1 MAACQV
7 IQKHGDADVA
17 LSKYRI
23 VYGRKPECAQVWN
36 NIGMCFFSKKK
47 FVAAVSCLKRA
58 NYLAPFELYVLYNLA
73 LVHLYLQQNA
83 SAAIFLQA
91 AIRLNRKHAPSYAL
105 LGKKCFSRDDCLT
118 WGALSIGV
126 ALSRLNDPD
135 NALRAYTYSLKLD
148 PTDPMTLLNLAILQ
162 TNTGASQSKID
173 VTLQQ
178 FRQCYA
184 DRAASVNQ
192 RELDPNMME
201 IAGRLGS
208 APSAPASPPPS
219 HATKTDEHETVPLP
233 SASVFSPRKPYEVKG
248 PDEEAPKKGPPQELP
263 AVRTK
268 IYDDGRHRSK
278 RGKQLEPASPD
289 ADAVQNEDNE
299 LGTAF

>member
-83 SAAIFLQA
+83 SAAIFLQS
-91 AIRLNRKHAPSYAL
+91 AIRINRKHAASYAL
-105 LGKKCFSRDDCLT
+105 LG
-118 WGALSIGV
+118 V
-126 ALSRLNDPD
+126 ALSKLHDPE
-135 NALRAYTYSLKLD
+135 NALRAYSYSLKLD
-148 PTDPMTLLNLAILQ
+148 PTDPMALLNYAIFQ
-162 TNTGASQSKID
+162 ANTGVSQSKID

-178 FRQCYA
+178 FHQYYSE
-184 DRAASVNQ
+184 RAASTNQ
-192 RELDPNMME
+192 RELDTSMLE
-201 IAGRLGS
+201 VVAKLGS
-208 APSAPASPPPS
+208 PIASSAKPLSPPPPTP
-219 HATKTDEHETVPLP
+219 AQEEDDDVPSSP
-233 SASVFSPRKPYEVKG
+233 IFSPRKANDGDTLKQPSK
-248 PDEEAPKKGPPQELP
+248 ELP
-263 AVRTK
+263 AIKTK
-268 IYDDGRHRSK
+268 IYDDGRHKHRRTKHLPHAPSDA
-278 RGKQLEPASPD
+278 EP
-289 ADAVQNEDNE
+289 VQNEE
-299 LGTAF
+299 QEESAIF